1 MIAEEQVADF
11 EASGSSS
18 NHSKNHV
25 IVRRKV
31 RANFTVLDNALILDQ
46 RLSWKALGLLTY
58 LLSLPPN
65 FRLRLSHLSSLRP
78 TGRDATRAGLRE
90 LEETGYLS
98 ISIERHVSGRFSAT
112 TWCVSDAPATP
123 VLKPSSPRTENPYPA
138 KPVPEKPITENPTL
152 TSTKRKQ
159 ELISKTTGT
168 DGTPSVGLVY
178 PQVSQEQQ
186 TQLEKLIAQIPSP
199 IQQDVLDELEA
210 KRQLGKLKSTVI
222 ALARHFVKNPEKFL
236 IADGLMVREQRIS
249 TSALERLH
257 ATQKHEHLEL
267 QREADENIRKMSDEQ
282 FSIYISKLPPVARDN
297 VSQRRRVLQETVNC
311 QASYSSLIPESNSH
325 TSHF

>member
-1 MIAEEQVADF
+1 MIDEEQVADL
-11 EASGSSS
+11 EASSSS
-18 NHSKNHV
+18 NNHSKNHV

-90 LEETGYLS
+90 LEEAGYLS
-98 ISIERHVSGRFSAT
+98 IRIERHVSGRFSAT
-112 TWCVSDAPATP
+112 TWCVSDSPATP
-123 VLKPSSPRTENPYPA
+123 ALKPSSPRTENPYPA

-152 TSTKRKQ
+152 TSTKKKQ
-159 ELISKTTGT
+159 ELISKTTT
-168 DGTPSVGLVY
+168 QDGTPSVGLVY

-186 TQLEKLIAQIPSP
+186 TQLKKLIAQIPSP

-210 KRQLGKLKSTVI
+210 KRQLGKLKSTI
-222 ALARHFVKNPEKFL
+222 ITLARYFVANPEKFL
-236 IADGLMVREQRIS
+236 IADGLMVREQR
-249 TSALERLH
+249 TSASVLERLH
-257 ATQKHEHLEL
+257 ETQKQEHLEL
-267 QREADENIRKMSDEQ
+267 QREADENIRKMTDEQ
-282 FSIYISKLPPVARDN
+282 FSIYTSKLPPVARKN
-297 VSQRRRVLQETVNC
+297 VSQRRLILQKALNHQSTD
-311 QASYSSLIPESNSH
+311 ASLMPAPIRHISR
-325 TSHF
+325 F

>member
-1 MIAEEQVADF
+1 MKSKLANMA
-11 EASGSSS
+11 ASSSS
-18 NHSKNHV
+18 NNHSKDHV

-31 RANFTVLDNALILDQ
+31 RTNFTILDNALILDQ

-112 TWCVSDAPATP
+112 TWCVSESPATP
-123 VLKPSSPRTENPYPA
+123 VLEPSPPRTENPYPA
-138 KPVPEKPITENPTL
+138 NPVPGKPLAENPTL
-152 TSTKRKQ
+152 TSTKKKQ
-159 ELISKTTGT
+159 EPISITTT
-168 DGTPSVGLVY
+168 QDGASNAGLVY
-178 PQVSQEQQ
+178 PQVTQEHK

-199 IQQDVLDELEA
+199 MQQDVLDELEG
-210 KRQLGKLKSTVI
+210 KRQLGKLRSTII
-222 ALARHFVKNPEKFL
+222 ALARHFVANPEKFL
-236 IADGLMVREQRIS
+236 IADGLMVREQR
-249 TSALERLH
+249 TSVTALERLH
-257 ATQKHEHLEL
+257 ASQKHAHLEL
-267 QREADENIRKMSDEQ
+267 QREADETIRTMPDEQ

-297 VSQRRRVLQETVNC
+297 LYQRRRILQEALNW
-311 QASYSSLIPESNSH
+311 QASDSSLIPESNSH
-325 TSHF
+325 T